1 MNFAAVIAHGALIIM
16 TLFTLVACGGGGGGG
31 GSVVGVGI
39 ESVSDEVQNGEL
51 SIGITDAEL
60 EDVTAV
66 WVTFTGVT
74 LKPQDGESL
83 EFDLEPDV
91 EVNLLTLNDGTYM
104 PLLEA
109 QSVPAGS
116 YNWIRLHVAAAED
129 GSIADAFVETIG
141 GGMEEL
147 EIPSALQNGLRLVS
161 GFTVLAGQHTELVLD
176 WDLKKAL
183 VYPGSGGA
191 WKLRPALRITDLAVY
206 GRIEGAVAPGLF
218 GAGQDCN
225 YDATLDSGN
234 AVYAYEGDVSEP
246 DDIDGVSGDPYATA
260 MVKFD
265 AGANEYRY
273 AFEFMKV
280 GEYTLAFTCQAA
292 NDSPADED
300 AIDFTVLED
309 TVRVLD
315 DQTTQAPSFE

>member
-1 MNFAAVIAHGALIIM
+1 MNFTAVIAHGAFVIM
-16 TLFTLVACGGGGGGG
+16 TLLTLVACGGGGGSGG
-31 GSVVGVGI
+31 GVAVGI
-39 ESVSDEVQNGEL
+39 ESVSDGVQNGQL

-66 WVTFTGVT
+66 WVTFIGVT
-74 LKPQDGESL
+74 LKPQDGEQL
-83 EFDLEPDV
+83 EFDLDPAV
-91 EVNLLTLNDGTYM
+91 EVNLLTLSHGTYM

-109 QSVPAGS
+109 QSVPAGR

-129 GSIADAFVETIG
+129 GSIADAFVLTMG

-161 GFTVLAGQHTELVLD
+161 GFTVLAGQHTQLVLD

-218 GAGQDCN
+218 GSGQDCN

-292 NDSPADED
+292 NDSPDVD
-300 AIDFTVLED
+300 NIIDFTVLAE
-309 TVRVLD
+309 TVTVVD
-315 DQTTQAPSFE
+315 DQTTQAPRFE

>member
-1 MNFAAVIAHGALIIM
+1 MNFTAVIAQGAFVTMAL
-16 TLFTLVACGGGGGGG
+16 LTLVACGGGSGGG
-31 GSVVGVGI
+31 VAVGI
-39 ESVSDEVQNGEL
+39 ESAQNGQL
-51 SIGITDAEL
+51 SVGITDAEL

-66 WVTFTGVT
+66 WVTFTAVT
-74 LKPQDGESL
+74 LKPQDGDQL
-83 EFDLEPDV
+83 EFDLDPAV
-91 EVNLLTLNDGTYM
+91 EVNLLTLSDGTYM

-109 QSVPAGS
+109 ESVPAGR

-129 GSIADAFVETIG
+129 GSIADAFVKTKV

-161 GFTVLAGQHTELVLD
+161 GFTVLAGQHTRLVID

-191 WKLRPALRITDLAVY
+191 WKLRPALRITDLAIF

-218 GAGQDCN
+218 DSGLDCN

-234 AVYAYEGDVSEP
+234 AVYAYERVVSEGFVSVP
-246 DDIDGVSGDPYATA
+246 DDIDGDAGDPYATA

-265 AGANEYRY
+265 ADANEYRY

-292 NDSPADED
+292 NDSPENDD
-300 AIDFTVLED
+300 TIDFTVLANAV
-309 TVRVLD
+309 TVVD
-315 DQTTQAPSFE
+315 DQTTQAPRFE

>member
-1 MNFAAVIAHGALIIM
+1 
-16 TLFTLVACGGGGGGG
+16 
-31 GSVVGVGI
+31 
-39 ESVSDEVQNGEL
+39 
-51 SIGITDAEL
+51 
-60 EDVTAV
+60 
-66 WVTFTGVT
+66 
-74 LKPQDGESL
+74 
-83 EFDLEPDV
+83 
-91 EVNLLTLNDGTYM
+91 M

-129 GSIADAFVETIG
+129 GSIADAFVETRV

-161 GFTVLAGQHTELVLD
+161 GFTVLAGQHTQLVLD

-191 WKLRPALRITDLAVY
+191 WKLRPALRITDLAVF

-218 GAGQDCN
+218 GAGQNCN

-234 AVYAYEGDVSEP
+234 AVYAYEDVVSVEGFVSVP
-246 DDIDGVSGDPYATA
+246 DDIDGDSGDPYATA
-260 MVKFD
+260 VVKFD
-265 AGANEYRY
+265 ADANEYRY
-273 AFEFMKV
+273 AFEFMSV
-280 GEYTLAFTCQAA
+280 GGYTLAFTCQAA
-292 NDSPADED
+292 NDSPDD
-300 AIDFTVLED
+300 DDTIDFTVLAD

-315 DQTTQAPSFE
+315 DQTTQAPIFE